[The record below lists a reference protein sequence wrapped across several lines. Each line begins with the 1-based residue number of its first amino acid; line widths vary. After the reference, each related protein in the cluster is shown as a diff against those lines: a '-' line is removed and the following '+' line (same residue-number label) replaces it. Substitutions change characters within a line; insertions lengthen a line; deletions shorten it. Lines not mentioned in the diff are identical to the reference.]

1 MAVMQS
7 QWKGRNTKT
16 KTKMEKSKEELIAEN
31 KRLRTLIRGLIQY
44 IANSPDYEKMEEV
57 IAENGRIIE
66 SMRPFICTENNCKL
80 RHK

>member
-1 MAVMQS
+1 MD
-7 QWKGRNTKT
+7 TFT
-16 KTKMEKSKEELIAEN
+16 KEELIADN

-44 IANSPDYEKMEEV
+44 IANSPDYESMENV
-57 IAENGRIIE
+57 AAEKGRTIE